1 MLVPQCCPPVRPTR
15 RELIAEDAPARAC
28 KKQRRAVVKTSF
40 PAIPAMPVE
49 HWKIAASVAAIGGTR
64 GRRNGGT
71 KRAAASRRR
80 TGSINLAKTPIDKA
94 KSERPMNDLL
104 VIAFPT
110 EQKAEEVRQKLFEL
124 QKEYL
129 IELGDAVVAVKHEDG
144 KIKLN
149 QMINTTA
156 AGAVSG
162 TFWGLLVGTL
172 FALPLV
178 GAAIGAASGALGGS
192 LADFG
197 INDDFMREVA
207 EAVPPGGAALFLL
220 VKKITTDK
228 VLADLRGVGGTVLR
242 TSFDKSQEDAI
253 KDALAGR
260 PSAAATEAPSDD
272 NKEPPTGVAPVT
284 A

>member
-1 MLVPQCCPPVRPTR
+1 
-15 RELIAEDAPARAC
+15 
-28 KKQRRAVVKTSF
+28 
-40 PAIPAMPVE
+40 
-49 HWKIAASVAAIGGTR
+49 
-64 GRRNGGT
+64 
-71 KRAAASRRR
+71 
-80 TGSINLAKTPIDKA
+80 
-94 KSERPMNDLL
+94 MNDLL
-104 VIAFPT
+104 VIAFPS
-110 EQKAEEVRQKLFEL
+110 EQKAEEVRLKLFEL

-144 KIKLN
+144 TIKLN

-156 AGAVSG
+156 AGAASG
-162 TFWGLLVGTL
+162 AFWGLLVGML

-228 VLADLRGVGGTVLR
+228 VLADLRGIGGTVLR

-253 KDALAGR
+253 KAALAGK
-260 PSAAATEAPSDD
+260 PSAAPAAIETPADH
-272 NKEPPTGVAPVT
+272 KEPPTGAAPAT

>member
-1 MLVPQCCPPVRPTR
+1 
-15 RELIAEDAPARAC
+15 
-28 KKQRRAVVKTSF
+28 
-40 PAIPAMPVE
+40 
-49 HWKIAASVAAIGGTR
+49 
-64 GRRNGGT
+64 
-71 KRAAASRRR
+71 
-80 TGSINLAKTPIDKA
+80 
-94 KSERPMNDLL
+94 MNNLL
-104 VIAFPT
+104 VIAFPS

-129 IELGDAVVAVKHEDG
+129 IELGDAVIAVKHEDG

-162 TFWGLLVGTL
+162 TFWGLLIGTL

-178 GAAIGAASGALGGS
+178 GAALGAASGALGGA

-197 INDDFMREVA
+197 INDDFIREVA
-207 EAVPPGGAALFLL
+207 QAVPPGGAALFLL

-228 VLADLRGVGGTVLR
+228 VLEDLQGVGGTVLR

-253 KDALAGR
+253 KAALAGK
-260 PSAAATEAPSDD
+260 PAAPAATPETPSDP
-272 NKEPPTGVAPVT
+272 KEPPTGLAPVT